1 MRLSA
6 FREDGIYMAVN
17 QNIYPY
23 GMQVKNLP
31 VYLTGIGGSEFQ
43 YHVKRLEGYNWHQI
57 LFSAG
62 GRGCL
67 KFDNIAVPLE
77 ENCYFFLP
85 AGYPHEYFPVGS
97 SWDVRWTA
105 FDGYAC
111 RHILSE
117 FGMTKPVS
125 VKADNS
131 DEMQKL
137 YNKMLS
143 TLKTDMV
150 YGDYTCSGLIYQ
162 YVIEFH
168 RLVSDKSP
176 AGGMDRSD
184 ILVPVLNYIDENF
197 RENFPMTVL
206 AEQAGISPQHLC
218 RIFRQTMH
226 MRPGEYL
233 TRRRIKEAKQL
244 LSGTTLT
251 VAEICERS
259 GFSDTG
265 YFSTVF
271 KRYEGV
277 SPSEYKQSEKAFRE

>member
-1 MRLSA
+1 
-6 FREDGIYMAVN
+6 
-17 QNIYPY
+17 
-23 GMQVKNLP
+23 
-31 VYLTGIGGSEFQ
+31 
-43 YHVKRLEGYNWHQI
+43 
-57 LFSAG
+57 
-62 GRGCL
+62 
-67 KFDNIAVPLE
+67 
-77 ENCYFFLP
+77 
-85 AGYPHEYFPVGS
+85 
-97 SWDVRWTA
+97 
-105 FDGYAC
+105 
-111 RHILSE
+111 
-117 FGMTKPVS
+117 
-125 VKADNS
+125 
-131 DEMQKL
+131 
-137 YNKMLS
+137 MLS

-168 RLVSDKSP
+168 RLVSDKSS

-197 RENFPMTVL
+197 KENFPMTVL

>member
-1 MRLSA
+1 
-6 FREDGIYMAVN
+6 MAIN

-31 VYLTGIGGSEFQ
+31 VYLTGIGGSEYQ
-43 YHVKRLEGYNWHQI
+43 YHVKRPEGYNWHQI
-57 LFSAG
+57 LFSAK

-67 KFDNIAVPLE
+67 KFDNTAVTLE
-77 ENCYFFLP
+77 ENCCFFLP
-85 AGYPHEYFPVGS
+85 AGYPHEYFPVGNN
-97 SWDVRWTA
+97 WDVRWTA

-125 VKADNS
+125 VKLEDPAP
-131 DEMQKL
+131 MQNL
-137 YNKMLS
+137 FNKMLAAQRS
-143 TLKTDMV
+143 DIV

-168 RLVSDKSP
+168 RLCSDKNL
-176 AGGMDRSD
+176 AGGVDRSD

-218 RIFRQTMH
+218 RVFKQTMN
-226 MRPGEYL
+226 MRPNEYL
-233 TRRRIKEAKQL
+233 ARRRIKEAKQL
-244 LSGTTLT
+244 LADTVLT
-251 VAEICERS
+251 VSEVGERC

-271 KRYEGV
+271 RRYEGV
-277 SPSEYKQSEKAFRE
+277 SPSKYKKTESGKADN

>member
-1 MRLSA
+1 
-6 FREDGIYMAVN
+6 MAIN

-31 VYLTGIGGSEFQ
+31 VYLTGIGGSEYQ
-43 YHVKRLEGYNWHQI
+43 YHVKRPEGYNWHQI
-57 LFSAG
+57 LFSAK

-67 KFDNIAVPLE
+67 KFDNTTVTLE
-77 ENCYFFLP
+77 ENSFFFLP
-85 AGYPHEYFPVGS
+85 AGYPHEYFPVGN

-125 VKADNS
+125 VKLEDPAP
-131 DEMQKL
+131 MQSL
-137 YNKMLS
+137 FNKMLAAQKS
-143 TLKTDMV
+143 DIV

-162 YVIEFH
+162 YMIEFH
-168 RLVSDKSP
+168 RLCSDKSF
-176 AGGMDRSD
+176 AGGTDRSD

-206 AEQAGISPQHLC
+206 AEQAGVSPQHLC
-218 RIFRQTMH
+218 RIFKQTMN
-226 MRPGEYL
+226 MRPNEYL

-244 LSGTTLT
+244 LTDTRLT
-251 VAEICERS
+251 VAEVGERS
-259 GFSDTG
+259 GFPDTS

-271 KRYEGV
+271 KRYEGT
-277 SPSEYKQSEKAFRE
+277 SPSEYKKSESGKAGI

>member
-1 MRLSA
+1 
-6 FREDGIYMAVN
+6 MAIN

-31 VYLTGIGGSEFQ
+31 VYLTGIGGSEYQ
-43 YHVKRLEGYNWHQI
+43 YHVKRPEGYNWHQI
-57 LFSAG
+57 LFSAK

-67 KFDNIAVPLE
+67 KFDSTAVTLE
-77 ENCYFFLP
+77 ENCLFFLP
-85 AGYPHEYFPVGS
+85 AGYPHEYFPVGN

-125 VKADNS
+125 VKLEDPAP
-131 DEMQKL
+131 MQSL
-137 YNKMLS
+137 FNKMLGAQKS
-143 TLKTDMV
+143 DIV

-162 YVIEFH
+162 YMIEFH
-168 RLVSDKSP
+168 RLCSDKSLT
-176 AGGMDRSD
+176 GGVDRSD

-206 AEQAGISPQHLC
+206 AEQAGVSPQHLC
-218 RIFRQTMH
+218 RIFKQTMN
-226 MRPGEYL
+226 MRPNEYL

-244 LSGTTLT
+244 LTDTRLT
-251 VAEICERS
+251 VAEVGERS
-259 GFSDTG
+259 GFPDTS

-271 KRYEGV
+271 KRYEGT
-277 SPSEYKQSEKAFRE
+277 SPSEYKKSESGKAGI